1 MLLTTS
7 SEPVLFR
14 NRSLQQQADG
24 LREFRNFKH
33 TTNTTEHG
41 LDRVEA
47 GV

>member
-24 LREFRNFKH
+24 LREINISN
-33 TTNTTEHG
+33 TTNTAEHG